1 MKKNNLYKTVKK
13 SGLAFVIMFCTSQN
27 THAQFSNEGDV
38 QVNKAT
44 ILSINMDYN
53 NKTTGKF
60 INDGL
65 VYAFENWNN
74 DGKVSYD
81 STLVGKTFFVG
92 KEEQIIEGTKISD
105 FQNVLFENGKNKVP
119 FHLGGKISVHS
130 VAEFNKGIINADS
143 YDGKVIFKENA
154 THLKASDLSFVDG
167 KVEKQGQ
174 KEFEFPVGDSLYF
187 RPSYHAARDSSK
199 VYTTQYFYKN
209 SAKIHDHNLKEES
222 ILFINDKEYWNVT
235 KDSKGE
241 ANKIVLSLTMREG
254 VTPSDFFTPD
264 TQVAIVRWD
273 ESKGKWI
280 NEGGLVS
287 DAATGETYSNLLT
300 SQVSG
305 YGIFTMAIVKKTPPP
320 PDDLIVYNGI
330 SPNGDGKNDSF
341 LIKGIDKYPDNE
353 VEIYNRWGVK
363 VYSAKSYNESDVM
376 FRGYSDG
383 RATINRGEKLPTGT
397 YFYILKYSNGTKGFE
412 KSGYLYINNQ

>member
-1 MKKNNLYKTVKK
+1 MKKNSLYKTVKK
-13 SGLAFVIMFCTSQN
+13 SGLAFVIMFWGSQN
-27 THAQFSNEGDV
+27 IHAQFSNEGDV
-38 QVNKAT
+38 KVSNGT
-44 ILSINMDYN
+44 ILSINMDYS
-53 NKTTGKF
+53 NKITGKF

-74 DGKVSYD
+74 DGTVSYTAE
-81 STLVGKTFFVG
+81 SKGKTFFKG
-92 KEEQIIEGTKISD
+92 AEEQIIEGAKISD
-105 FQNVLFENGKNKVP
+105 FQNVLFENIKSRVP
-119 FHLGGKISVHS
+119 FHLAGKISVGGM
-130 VAEFNKGIINADS
+130 AEFNKGIINADS
-143 YDGKVIFKENA
+143 YDGKVTFKENA
-154 THLKASDLSFVDG
+154 THSNASDLSFVDG
-167 KVEKQGQ
+167 KVEKQG
-174 KEFEFPVGDSLYF
+174 KEAFEFPVGDELYF
-187 RPSYHAARDSSK
+187 RPSYHAAGAGNN

-209 SAKIHDHNLKEES
+209 SGDVYNHNLKEES
-222 ILFINDKEYWNVT
+222 ILLINNKEYWNVT
-235 KDSKGE
+235 EDSG
-241 ANKIVLSLTMREG
+241 ADKIVLSLTMRNQT
-254 VTPSDFFTPD
+254 TPSDFFNPASD
-264 TQVAIVRWD
+264 TEVAIVRWD
-273 ESKGKWI
+273 EVQGKWL
-280 NEGGLVS
+280 NEGGVVS

-320 PDDLIVYNGI
+320 PDELIVYNGI

-383 RATINRGEKLPTGT
+383 RATVNRGEKLPTGT
-397 YFYILKYSNGTKGFE
+397 YFYILKYNDGNKGFE